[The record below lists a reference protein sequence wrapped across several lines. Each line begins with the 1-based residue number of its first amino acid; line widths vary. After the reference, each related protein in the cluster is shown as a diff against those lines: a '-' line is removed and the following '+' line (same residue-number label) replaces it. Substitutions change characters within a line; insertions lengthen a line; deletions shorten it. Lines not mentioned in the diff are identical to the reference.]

1 MTDPNMQQNQELTP
15 HEQEHAIEAANQ
27 NLAVSRIL
35 IIILFLFSAL
45 ELLLAIRVILYLIGA
60 NIDNGFAGSINRL
73 SGPSVEFFAN
83 LVHNPTVGTT
93 GVLEV
98 TTLIAMIVYAILALS
113 VVSRPSREPK
123 GWDSRRSVD

>member
-1 MTDPNMQQNQELTP
+1 MTDPNVQHNQELNLHEKKRVITP
-15 HEQEHAIEAANQ
+15 ANRSS
-27 NLAVSRIL
+27 AVKRIL
-35 IIILFLFSAL
+35 IIIFFLFGVL

-60 NIDNGFAGSINRL
+60 KPFSGFASFINTL

-83 LVHNPTVGTT
+83 LVHNPTVGAT

-113 VVSRPSREPK
+113 VVSRPSRVPN
-123 GWDSRRSVD
+123 S